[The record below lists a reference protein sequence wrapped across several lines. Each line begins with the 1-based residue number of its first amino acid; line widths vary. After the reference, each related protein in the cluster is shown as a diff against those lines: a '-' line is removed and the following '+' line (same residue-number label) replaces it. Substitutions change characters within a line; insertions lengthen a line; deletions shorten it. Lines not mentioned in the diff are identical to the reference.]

1 MSDAVLAVIPARYA
15 STRLPGKPLVDLAGK
30 PMIQWVWQAVA
41 ASTKVHRVVVATDDE
56 RIATVVGGFGG
67 EVVMTDPEL
76 PSGTDRCA
84 AAARSIGWESAGYVL
99 NIQGDEPLL
108 PTSLVDD
115 LVDAVVI
122 GGADVVT
129 PICRLTNPADLT
141 EPSIVTVALNS
152 RGEAMYFSRSPI
164 PHYRGVEMALW
175 PEHHQYWKHIG
186 LYGYTADA
194 LQRHVAL
201 QQHPLELAESLEQLR
216 LLADGARI
224 RCIVTEA
231 ELVAVDT
238 PADAER
244 VYTLLAGL

>member
-1 MSDAVLAVIPARYA
+1 MPASVVAVIPARYA

-41 ASTKVHRVVVATDDE
+41 ASTKVDRVVVATDDS
-56 RIATVVGGFGG
+56 RIADVVRGFGG
-67 EVVMTDPEL
+67 QVVMTNPEL

-84 AAARSIGWESAGYVL
+84 AAARSIGWDHQGYVL

-108 PTSLVDD
+108 PTALVDD
-115 LVDAVVI
+115 LVDAIVM
-122 GGADVVT
+122 GGADVAT
-129 PICRLTNPADLT
+129 PICRLTNPADLS
-141 EPSIVTVALNS
+141 EPSIVTVALDS
-152 RGEAMYFSRSPI
+152 RGYAMYFSRSPI
-164 PHYRGVEMALW
+164 PHYRGVEMAHW

-186 LYGYTADA
+186 LYAYTADA

-201 QQHPLELAESLEQLR
+201 QQHPLEVAESLEQLR
-216 LLADGARI
+216 LLADGARV

-231 ELVAVDT
+231 ALVAVDT

-244 VYTLLAGL
+244 VRQLLLG

>member
-129 PICRLTNPADLT
+129 PICRLTNPADLA
-141 EPSIVTVALNS
+141 EPSIVTVA
-152 RGEAMYFSRSPI
+152 PPCI
-164 PHYRGVEMALW
+164 
-175 PEHHQYWKHIG
+175 
-186 LYGYTADA
+186 
-194 LQRHVAL
+194 RHAPT
-201 QQHPLELAESLEQLR
+201 H
-216 LLADGARI
+216 
-224 RCIVTEA
+224 
-231 ELVAVDT
+231 
-238 PADAER
+238 
-244 VYTLLAGL
+244 